1 MRTESLASALTL
13 TLSVNGPLVSIHSGR
28 KRTRKRSKKTFQT
41 PKKIYFRFPLLL
53 LGVNGPLDFAYTNRQ
68 FHGYNPMLN
77 LYEHMPVTDPWVFF
91 QKIRTNDGVMLTT
104 QAASLLGDMMS
115 QLHLISI
122 KAGLLP
128 LKFELKNVR

>member
-1 MRTESLASALTL
+1 MQTSDFSLFSSLNVESLWAQASDGST
-13 TLSVNGPLVSIHSGR
+13 V
-28 KRTRKRSKKTFQT
+28 
-41 PKKIYFRFPLLL
+41 Y
-53 LGVNGPLDFAYTNRQ
+53 
-68 FHGYNPMLN
+68 
-77 LYEHMPVTDPWVFF
+77 F
-91 QKIRTNDGVMLTT
+91 QKIRTNDGVMLTS